1 MSWILD
7 AMKEPFK
14 NKKKANTKE
23 DKLKELE
30 KMKELIDKM
39 EKELQ
44 KDNSPP
50 TVPTVNVPQKEEL
63 PELPKFEFEEQPQ
76 EIEVTPEK
84 RIEILESNIV
94 NIVNDMHTRITK
106 IESILFRNQ

>member
-30 KMKELIDKM
+30 KM
-39 EKELQ
+39 KELQ